1 MRRLLLA
8 IAAAVLASSTTLGA
22 QAGDKPPAKKPA
34 PAKEPAGPGAPGSL
48 TNFSGI
54 WQLDV
59 NSSSGGSPNLKDA
72 MLEVTQ
78 KGDRI
83 WIQPLGESRKSVLA
97 EEVVVDG
104 RLYEKGVGQGRRGTL
119 QAQWGKDGKSLWLEV
134 VAPSEENPRAA
145 VQRTVWK
152 LSDDRKTWVR
162 ETVTMVNGQS
172 RQSRLVF
179 HRFADKV
186 EKKDKK

>member
-1 MRRLLLA
+1 MRHVVLLSAVLLA
-8 IAAAVLASSTTLGA
+8 AASALTAAPPDKAVRATKA
-22 QAGDKPPAKKPA
+22 PP
-34 PAKEPAGPGAPGSL
+34 APGSPGSP

-54 WQLDV
+54 WELDV
-59 NSSSGGSPNLKDA
+59 HSSSGGAPNLKDA
-72 MLEVTQ
+72 VLEVTQ
-78 KGDRI
+78 KGERI

-104 RLYEKGVGQGRRGTL
+104 QTYEKGVGQARRGTL

-145 VQRTVWK
+145 VQRTVWR
-152 LSDDRKTWVR
+152 LSDDRNTWVR
-162 ETVTMVNGQS
+162 STVTIVNGQT

-179 HRFADKV
+179 HRLADK
-186 EKKDKK
+186 KSDKKADKKKAK

>member
-1 MRRLLLA
+1 M
-8 IAAAVLASSTTLGA
+8 IAAGALALAPLSGLGA
-22 QAGDKPPAKKPA
+22 QTGEKPPAKKPA
-34 PAKEPAGPGAPGSL
+34 SAREPAGPGAPGSL

-104 RLYEKGVGQGRRGTL
+104 RVYEKGVGQGRRGTL

-186 EKKDKK
+186 EKKEKK

>member
-1 MRRLLLA
+1 VA
-8 IAAAVLASSTTLGA
+8 IAAASLALSSAVVLGA
-22 QAGDKPPAKKPA
+22 QTAEKPPAKKPA
-34 PAKEPAGPGAPGSL
+34 AAKEPAGPGAPGSL

-83 WIQPLGESRKSVLA
+83 WIQPLGESRRSVLA

-104 RLYEKGVGQGRRGTL
+104 RVYEKGVGQGRRGTL

>member
-1 MRRLLLA
+1 MIGA
-8 IAAAVLASSTTLGA
+8 GTLASSTVLGA
-22 QAGDKPPAKKPA
+22 PAHGGEKPPVKKPA
-34 PAKEPAGPGAPGSL
+34 TAKEPAGPGAPGSL

-83 WIQPLGESRKSVLA
+83 WIQPLGETRKSVLA

-104 RLYEKGVGQGRRGTL
+104 RVYEKGVGQGRRGTL

-145 VQRTVWK
+145 VQRTIWK

-162 ETVTMVNGQS
+162 ETMTIVNGQT

>member
-1 MRRLLLA
+1 MRRVF
-8 IAAAVLASSTTLGA
+8 AAAGVLAAALALGA
-22 QAGDKPPAKKPA
+22 APPTKAPSRPA
-34 PAKEPAGPGAPGSL
+34 PLGSPGSP

-59 NSSSGGSPNLKDA
+59 HSSSGGAPNLKEA
-72 MLEVTQ
+72 VLEVTQ
-78 KGDRI
+78 KGERI
-83 WIQPLGESRKSVLA
+83 WIQPLGESRRGLLA

-104 RLYEKGVGQGRRGTL
+104 RTYEKGVGQARRGTL

-152 LSDDRKTWVR
+152 LSDDRNTWVR
-162 ETVTMVNGQS
+162 ETITLVNGQS

-179 HRFADKV
+179 HRMADK
-186 EKKDKK
+186 KK

>member
-1 MRRLLLA
+1 VAA
-8 IAAAVLASSTTLGA
+8 IATVLASAVLPGA
-22 QAGDKPPAKKPA
+22 AGAARTDEKPQAGKAAPKKESRA
-34 PAKEPAGPGAPGSL
+34 PGSPGSL
-48 TNFSGI
+48 TDYSGI

-59 NSSSGGSPNLKDA
+59 NSSAGGSPNLKDA

-104 RLYEKGVGQGRRGTL
+104 RTYEKGVGQGRRGTL
-119 QAQWGKDGKSLWLEV
+119 QAQWGTDGKSLWLEV

-162 ETVTMVNGQS
+162 ETVTMANGQT

-186 EKKDKK
+186 EKKEKK